1 MSEALAPIPNVI
13 TELALRHR
21 LETGSKL
28 LIRCTQTPTR
38 KASTW
43 HGAWTMEAH
52 HPDGTKQML
61 VTARSRL
68 AGQICVREF
77 KTVTGIVSFL
87 TDGGFT
93 EVSFPVIE
101 GRSVILSLDT
111 EI

>member
-13 TELALRHR
+13 TEVALRHC

-43 HGAWTMEAH
+43 HGLWTMEAH
-52 HPDGTKQML
+52 HPDGSKQML

-68 AGQICVREF
+68 SGQICVREF

-87 TDGGFT
+87 TDCGFT
-93 EVSFPVIE
+93 KLSFPMIE
-101 GRSVILSLDT
+101 ADSMTLSLDT
-111 EI
+111 ET